1 MKNFRTNWLLT
12 AGLVGAIGSMNCGG
26 GDESTGAGGS
36 SAGGKG
42 GSGKGGSTATAGKGG
57 GSAGA
62 IATAGSGGATAGSGG
77 KAGGSGG
84 SSGGTAGTNPDGGT
98 PTGLPCTALSTFDT
112 ATIGVDGFSFNQYE
126 PSGQKNLGKL
136 VDGGAAAT
144 LAFSA
149 TEGEPTAGSL
159 KADLPFNDYT
169 QFVQIQKDFATT
181 ALKDWTGLRLHV
193 RVKIASGLTQTGS
206 NQAGIQ
212 PFVNSYAAGADGG
225 AGTYNFSAKYSAA
238 VAGNGWNDYV
248 FDLVAG
254 GAFDPTKI
262 VSFGVQIL
270 TGDGVMGDAGVN
282 PVKPTAAVV
291 YIDSLWLSKADGTC
305 PGGAGGTGGTAGA
318 GGTAAGGTGGTAT
331 AGSGGKGG
339 STTGGTGGTATAG
352 SGGTAT
358 AGSGGTATAGSG
370 GTATAG
376 SGGSA
381 TAGSGGSATAGSGGT
396 ATAGSGGTATAGS
409 GGHAGSTL

>member
-1 MKNFRTNWLLT
+1 MAPLRVSPARLSRRSTRPRLAWT
-12 AGLVGAIGSMNCGG
+12 GSR
-26 GDESTGAGGS
+26 ST
-36 SAGGKG
+36 
-42 GSGKGGSTATAGKGG
+42 ST
-57 GSAGA
+57 SRQ
-62 IATAGSGGATAGSGG
+62 
-77 KAGGSGG
+77 
-84 SSGGTAGTNPDGGT
+84 D
-98 PTGLPCTALSTFDT
+98 
-112 ATIGVDGFSFNQYE
+112 
-126 PSGQKNLGKL
+126 QKNLGKL

-169 QFVQIQKDFATT
+169 QFVQIPEELATT

-206 NQAGIQ
+206 NPAGIQ

-291 YIDSLWLSKADGTC
+291 YIDSLAVEGRRHLPRRRGRHRRARRRGRH
-305 PGGAGGTGGTAGA
+305 GGWRHRRHGDC
-318 GGTAAGGTGGTAT
+318 

-339 STTGGTGGTATAG
+339 STTGGTGGTATAAWVG
-352 SGGTAT
+352 HRGLGWHRRRGLGWHRHRGLGRLGDRGLGRLGDRGLGWHRHRGLGWHRHRGLGRPRRQHALSQPVRLPENPRSGTPRTGVFFCRI
-358 AGSGGTATAGSG
+358 GIRSPRPGPP
-370 GTATAG
+370 
-376 SGGSA
+376 
-381 TAGSGGSATAGSGGT
+381 
-396 ATAGSGGTATAGS
+396 
-409 GGHAGSTL
+409 